1 MYNIVCNPVTT
12 ADITMRNNTTGVKRF
27 RSFLILF
34 LLGTQRMGTPI
45 INLPTTWNT
54 DTAIM

>member
-27 RSFLILF
+27 RSFLILSSWARKGWA
-34 LLGTQRMGTPI
+34 LQL
-45 INLPTTWNT
+45 
-54 DTAIM
+54 